1 MLIHANGIGMAFI
14 VLRRT
19 RGTRGYY
26 LIESYRDERGT
37 ARKRTLCYLGR
48 EQDGTDTLDKAI
60 THWERVIEQL
70 RVEVRAAKGDR
81 KAILRHRREAALSR
95 IGIMKEH
102 VNRLQARE
110 SEIKRREA
118 ETELAKHWQ
127 AFEWLRRHPTPE
139 HAQAA
144 KRAFLTLAKHHHPDQ
159 GGSHDDFLRL
169 KETYDRAKAAWRSS
183 GHQ

>member
-1 MLIHANGIGMAFI
+1 MLIHDTDIGMAFI

-26 LIESYRDERGT
+26 LVESYRDERGT

-48 EQDGTDTLDKAI
+48 EQDGTDTLEKAI

-70 RVEVRAAKGDR
+70 RVEVSAAKGDR
-81 KAILRHRREAALSR
+81 KTILRHRREAALAR
-95 IGIMKEH
+95 LAILKEH
-102 VNRLQARE
+102 VNRFLARE
-110 SEIKRREA
+110 AEIKRREA
-118 ETELAKHWQ
+118 EAELAEHWR
-127 AFEWLRRHPTPE
+127 AFEWLRRYPTPE

-169 KETYDRAKAAWRSS
+169 KETYDRAKEVWKSS
-183 GHQ
+183 SHQ